1 MNTTSRLGRQERS
14 SNCCGSEAFWSTI
27 IGIAGLFFIFKK
39 IINVPQGAAPGRP
52 DPGAAGCTGRI
63 VGANNGGA
71 MAKNNG
77 SQNNSSTRVNPQL
90 EAVRTYGPGR

>member
-1 MNTTSRLGRQERS
+1 MM
-14 SNCCGSEAFWSTI
+14 
-27 IGIAGLFFIFKK
+27 
-39 IINVPQGAAPGRP
+39 NVPQGAAPGRP

-63 VGANNGGA
+63 VGANNGGER
-71 MAKNNG
+71 AKNNG

>member
-1 MNTTSRLGRQERS
+1 MNTISRLGRQERS

-27 IGIAGLFFIFKK
+27 IGITGLFLSLKK
-39 IINVPQGAAPGRP
+39 MINVPQGAAPGRP

-63 VGANNGGA
+63 VGANNGGER
-71 MAKNNG
+71 AKNNG